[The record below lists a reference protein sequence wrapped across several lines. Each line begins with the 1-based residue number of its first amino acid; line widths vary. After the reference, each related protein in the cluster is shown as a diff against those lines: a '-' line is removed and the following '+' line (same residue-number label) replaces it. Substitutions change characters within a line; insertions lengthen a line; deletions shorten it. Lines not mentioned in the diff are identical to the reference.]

1 MATRVHFPTP
11 DELTDLLATVIAGV
25 AGGTK
30 ARWRKAI
37 GPVEQL
43 PTWCNIHC
51 NWRVTARGSDE
62 DRAVVEQA
70 VAIVRAEHP
79 IWNASSSGRALDLS
93 SAGSPPPPLQ
103 VP

>member
-1 MATRVHFPTP
+1 MVPRVHFPTN
-11 DELTDLLATVIAGV
+11 DELVDLLATVIAGA

-30 ARWRKAI
+30 ARWRRAI

-51 NWRVTARGSDE
+51 NWRVSPCGTGE
-62 DRAVVEQA
+62 ERAVVEQA

-79 IWNASSSGRALDLS
+79 YI
-93 SAGSPPPPLQ
+93 
-103 VP
+103 